1 MDLAEAVDD
10 LICVLD
16 GSVDTTMDTLAMLLF
31 GWVLAAIFLLWLGK
45 AIYERFV
52 VGRSS
57 KTTPGTLTKTESS
70 PDVLDAVKKQPVI
83 VPKAAGAFVP
93 PTPPVRRRLTRQSP
107 APEARKSRFVP
118 APQATGPD
126 NIVVL
131 WVNDVFQWLYN
142 DFVIVNELLQVW
154 ILALNEYT
162 KKSVTEVSFYFIY
175 SGLELENLRNL
186 FLFTYTM
193 K

>member
-10 LICVLD
+10 LICALD
-16 GSVDTTMDTLAMLLF
+16 GSADTTMDTLAMFLF
-31 GWVLAAIFLLWLGK
+31 GWILAALFILWLGK
-45 AIYERFV
+45 AIYERFFA
-52 VGRSS
+52 GKSKS
-57 KTTPGTLTKTESS
+57 KTLGVLSKTESS
-70 PDVLDAVKKQPVI
+70 PDVLDGAKKQPVI
-83 VPKAAGAFVP
+83 APKATGAFVP

-107 APEARKSRFVP
+107 APETRKPRYVP

-154 ILALNEYT
+154 IQALNNYT
-162 KKSVTEVSFYFIY
+162 KKSVSEVRTSRRSFAFFTHFLN
-175 SGLELENLRNL
+175 SVTNL
-186 FLFTYTM
+186 
-193 K
+193 